1 MEEITKVWNK
11 CAVFK
16 KKNDRREASG
26 ISVPLCFFLEVE
38 QFLWKTGS
46 LAISCE
52 QNQGSFSPGYM
63 RIHCPK
69 LILSDCRGKK
79 KNSIREGSFPQKFQ

>member
-11 CAVFK
+11 YALFK

-26 ISVPLCFFLEVE
+26 ISVPLCSFLELE
-38 QFLWKTGS
+38 QFLWKTVS
-46 LAISCE
+46 LAINCE
-52 QNQGSFSPGYM
+52 KKQGSFSPGYM
-63 RIHCPK
+63 CIHCLK

-79 KNSIREGSFPQKFQ
+79 NRMREGGCIQ